1 MRRANGINCFDRTD
15 WTRAG
20 RGALVNEF
28 GPDQTFYFLEF
39 FLEFLEFLVWK
50 ILEFFLEFFF
60 EAEKF

>member
-1 MRRANGINCFDRTD
+1 MISHRFPFSKSDLDLQNDQIRDGF
-15 WTRAG
+15 
-20 RGALVNEF
+20 
-28 GPDQTFYFLEF
+28 DQTLYFLEF